1 MTDYLPPS
9 QEALPC
15 NNNFFDAKLTG
26 GGGGGGGG
34 GVVVC
39 GLWGWGVDGWYFCFI
54 GLDVKT

>member
-26 GGGGGGGG
+26 GGGGGGAGG
-34 GVVVC
+34 GIS
-39 GLWGWGVDGWYFCFI
+39 CFI
-54 GLDVKT
+54 FGEKELDCVTCLIVSVYQ